1 MAADEK
7 KIYMSISLL
16 IFIISL
22 VQYRCIYL
30 RLNQTK
36 LICAQAIDASH
47 KKL

>member
-16 IFIISL
+16 IFISL